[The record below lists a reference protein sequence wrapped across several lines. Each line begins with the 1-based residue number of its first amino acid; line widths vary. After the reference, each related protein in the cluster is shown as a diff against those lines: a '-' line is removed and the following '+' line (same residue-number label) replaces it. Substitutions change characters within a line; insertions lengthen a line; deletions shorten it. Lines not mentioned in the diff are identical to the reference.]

1 MSAPDIRERVAGE
14 IQKTRMDWTNP
25 LGGPLAPPSSG
36 DRVVA
41 DRILSIVEQEERAE
55 VTKLREALRWCAEA
69 AWEGSSIEG
78 YDFQDMMERE
88 GLMVEVPAD
97 EAFREEWDSDTMYV
111 LAWSDLARS
120 APTGAE

>member
-1 MSAPDIRERVAGE
+1 MSAPDIRERVARE

-41 DRILSIVEQEERAE
+41 DRILSLVEQEGPRVDTDTFGDAYQCELAA
-55 VTKLREALRWCAEA
+55 KLFLGELPREPFNSDGLGRHLR
-69 AWEGSSIEG
+69 
-78 YDFQDMMERE
+78 
-88 GLMVEVPAD
+88 
-97 EAFREEWDSDTMYV
+97 
-111 LAWSDLARS
+111 DLAARLRS